1 MIEFDLTLSRQGRSG
16 GSAFT
21 LSMAGQIGDGEFLT
35 LFGASGVGKSTLL
48 RLIAGLEKPCSGSL
62 VVDGETWCDTARG
75 VHKPPQQRTVGFVFQ
90 DYALFPAMSVRDNVA
105 YAAGRGESAWV
116 GELLELT
123 RLSGLADR
131 KPHELS
137 GGQQQR
143 VALAR
148 ALARRPR
155 LLLLDEPLS
164 ALDLSLRLK
173 LQQELQALHQRFG
186 LTTILVS
193 HDLSEVFRLSNRVMV
208 CEHGRIVRHGHPR
221 DVFIGQAPSRDRLS
235 LSGELLAKRRS
246 DVVWILT
253 LLVGQDIVEVIATD
267 EEADALEPGARLAI
281 STRAFSP
288 LLMPTAAG

>member
-1 MIEFDLTLSRQGRSG
+1 MIEFDLSLSRAGHNSG
-16 GSAFT
+16 DGFR
-21 LSMAGQIGDGEFLT
+21 LVMAGRIDDGEFLT
-35 LFGASGVGKSTLL
+35 LFGPSGVGKSTLL
-48 RLIAGLEKPCSGSL
+48 RLIAGLEKPSAGTL
-62 VVDGETWCDTARG
+62 KVDGETWCDAARG
-75 VHKPPQQRTVGFVFQ
+75 MHKPPQQRSVGFVFQ
-90 DYALFPAMSVRDNVA
+90 DYALFPTMTVSDNVR

-123 RLSGLADR
+123 RLSALAER

-164 ALDLSLRLK
+164 ALDLSLRLM
-173 LQQELQALHQRFG
+173 LQQELQELHQRFG

-193 HDLSEVFRLSNRVMV
+193 HDLSEVFRLSHRVMV

-267 EEADALEPGARLAI
+267 EEADALEPGMRLAI

-288 LLMPTAAG
+288 LLMPTGG

>member
-1 MIEFDLTLSRQGRSG
+1 MIRFDLTLSRTGRNG
-16 GSAFT
+16 GDGFQLA
-21 LSMAGQIGDGEFLT
+21 MAGDIADGEFLT

-48 RLIAGLEKPCSGSL
+48 RLFAGLEKPSGGTL
-62 VVDGETWCDTARG
+62 VVDGDTWCDAERG
-75 VHKPPQQRTVGFVFQ
+75 VHKPPQQRSVGFVFQ
-90 DYALFPAMSVRDNVA
+90 DYALFPAMSVRDNIG

-164 ALDLSLRLK
+164 ALDLSLRLT

-186 LTTILVS
+186 LTTVLVS
-193 HDLSEVFRLSNRVMV
+193 HDLSEVFRLSHRVMV
-208 CEHGRIVRHGHPR
+208 CEQGRIVRHGHPR
-221 DVFIGQAPSRDRLS
+221 EVFIGQAPSRDRLS

-288 LLMPTAAG
+288 LLMPAGTG